1 MFLYAIRCAVRI
13 VMKTMIKWIDFIN
26 EKVGL
31 LCGWIILVMTL
42 TVTYDVVMRYFFGRP
57 TDWALEL
64 NMYLLVAASF
74 LSGGYCLLHEGHVR
88 VDVLY
93 QALPLRMR
101 ALMDVIT
108 SAFFFLFI
116 VVIVWKGWQFAYD
129 SFVQG
134 KHSSQ
139 AMGWPLYPSQM
150 VIPIGGFL
158 IGIQGLAKLCKDII
172 VLVKGE
178 VQE

>member
-1 MFLYAIRCAVRI
+1 
-13 VMKTMIKWIDFIN
+13 MKNFVKWIDFII
-26 EKVGL
+26 EKVGF

-42 TVTYDVVMRYFFGRP
+42 TVTYDVIMRYFFNSP

-64 NMYLLVAASF
+64 NMYLLVATSF

-88 VDVLY
+88 VDILY
-93 QALPLRMR
+93 QIFSPRIR
-101 ALMDVIT
+101 ALLDVIT
-108 SAFFFLFI
+108 SLFFFLFI
-116 VVIVWKGWQFAYD
+116 IVIVWKGWQFAYD

-150 VIPIGGFL
+150 VIPAGGFL
-158 IGIQGLAKLCKDII
+158 IGIQGLAKLCKNII
-172 VLVKGE
+172 TLIKGQDLE
-178 VQE
+178 KDDATQ